1 MRYLNSL
8 NLISFPFSDKSGKM
22 LAACLDQT
30 DGNDFSKT
38 LLFINI
44 TLIIICIGTGL
55 YFDISM
61 LIFVKNRNQ
70 IQPLQLVPWK
80 SVNPKIEKDD
90 QTVPLWASCVS
101 TATLIFFAILAP
113 VYVELVNTIGEFD
126 HGPLALDGI
135 VVQKISKCHFCS
147 SYQKVPFSVS
157 SSNFWA
163 KLTKK
168 SLSLLNSCVNSALYA
183 KTFNPSSDHIGW
195 KKILLSK
202 LFLIINFHAQPKK
215 F

>member
-1 MRYLNSL
+1 
-8 NLISFPFSDKSGKM
+8 M

-30 DGNDFSKT
+30 DGNDFSKA

-80 SVNPKIEKDD
+80 SVNPKSEKDD

-113 VYVELVNTIGEFD
+113 VYVELVNKIGEFY
-126 HGPLALDGI
+126 HEPLAQDGA
-135 VVQKISKCHFCS
+135 VVQKISKCHF
-147 SYQKVPFSVS
+147 F
-157 SSNFWA
+157 
-163 KLTKK
+163 KL
-168 SLSLLNSCVNSALYA
+168 
-183 KTFNPSSDHIGW
+183 
-195 KKILLSK
+195 
-202 LFLIINFHAQPKK
+202 
-215 F
+215 

>member
-1 MRYLNSL
+1 
-8 NLISFPFSDKSGKM
+8 M

-38 LLFINI
+38 LLFTNI

-70 IQPLQLVPWK
+70 VQPLQLVPWK

-126 HGPLALDGI
+126 HGPLAL
-135 VVQKISKCHFCS
+135 VQKISKCHFCS

-157 SSNFWA
+157 SSYFWA

-168 SLSLLNSCVNSALYA
+168 ILVSIVPCMQKLLTPLATIYVE
-183 KTFNPSSDHIGW
+183 
-195 KKILLSK
+195 KKIYSQ
-202 LFLIINFHAQPKK
+202 NSS
-215 F
+215 

>member
-1 MRYLNSL
+1 
-8 NLISFPFSDKSGKM
+8 
-22 LAACLDQT
+22 
-30 DGNDFSKT
+30 
-38 LLFINI
+38 
-44 TLIIICIGTGL
+44 
-55 YFDISM
+55 M

-80 SVNPKIEKDD
+80 SVNPKGEKDD
-90 QTVPLWASCVS
+90 QTVPLWASCVT

-126 HGPLALDGI
+126 YGPLPLDGA
-135 VVQKISKCHFCS
+135 VVQKISKCHFFS

-157 SSNFWA
+157 SSYVWA

-168 SLSLLNSCVNSALYA
+168 VGLSSILVSIVPFSMQKLLTPLATIFVE
-183 KTFNPSSDHIGW
+183 

-202 LFLIINFHAQPKK
+202 FFLTTVQATFVLTKASV
-215 F
+215 